1 MAVQPPPGAVL
12 SPDGRYW
19 WNGERWTPVGVAPPP
34 PQPQQPE
41 HAGFWAR
48 HRLNVAEKH
57 YEAQLAEWQHHV
69 DGLTEYLRLVDDFA
83 GLSEAEGLVLKPGET
98 VFGQVTGA
106 ALVESRVQGGHFV
119 SGSSGFSV
127 PVGSI
132 GGRAIRYHVGHT
144 RGHYVQGSPVATAI
158 DRGTLV
164 VTSQR
169 ALFVGSRQT
178 RDCAFAKL
186 VGYRHDGGE
195 LTLSVSNRQRPT
207 TIHYGPELDS
217 WFVERFELA
226 LAHFRG
232 TVPQLHAEVAGL
244 LAQAEHERPVPPTP
258 AG

>member
-41 HAGFWAR
+41 HPGFWAR

-106 ALVESRVQGGHFV
+106 ALVESRVQGGRFV
-119 SGSSGFSV
+119 SGFAGEQYALPEAAEQLSLTRRLPRTGERVTISATDPLNLVGVIV
-127 PVGSI
+127 PGDTVPAVRTNRITYVDGVPEAP
-132 GGRAIRYHVGHT
+132 GGAA
-144 RGHYVQGSPVATAI
+144 GSP
-158 DRGTLV
+158 
-164 VTSQR
+164 
-169 ALFVGSRQT
+169 
-178 RDCAFAKL
+178 
-186 VGYRHDGGE
+186 
-195 LTLSVSNRQRPT
+195 
-207 TIHYGPELDS
+207 
-217 WFVERFELA
+217 LA
-226 LAHFRG
+226 S
-232 TVPQLHAEVAGL
+232 AG
-244 LAQAEHERPVPPTP
+244 
-258 AG
+258 